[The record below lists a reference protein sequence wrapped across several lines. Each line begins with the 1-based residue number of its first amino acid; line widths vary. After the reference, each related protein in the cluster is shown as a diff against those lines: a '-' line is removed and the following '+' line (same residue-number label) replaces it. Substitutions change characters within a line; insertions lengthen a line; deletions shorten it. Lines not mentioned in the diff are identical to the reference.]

1 MGTSQPEAFAEVL
14 GSTLSAILCAGGSP
28 KWQSGLPFISNIYLL
43 AILAELRCVYTE
55 KQSQVYHEVQPDQP
69 RTERA
74 RAFLLRGLTPVGA
87 SCRDSV
93 SVPVAWGEARFLGRV
108 GGEVLTP
115 RGRCGKP
122 RQPRAPPT

>member
-1 MGTSQPEAFAEVL
+1 MAVGAT
-14 GSTLSAILCAGGSP
+14 
-28 KWQSGLPFISNIYLL
+28 IYQQHLL
-43 AILAELRCVYTE
+43 AGPLGRAPLCLHE

-74 RAFLLRGLTPVGA
+74 RAFLLGGLTLVGA

-115 RGRCGKP
+115 RGHCGKP